1 MEKVEK
7 YISEAMNWLN
17 TKMNAQNKLSLTQ
30 DPVVKVAEIISKSKE
45 LDSFCNP
52 IIYKPKPKIEPPNDG
67 QSKANGEHNGPVNG
81 QSSTETGPDPAKDNS
96 QQTKPP
102 GEMEV
107 D

>member
-1 MEKVEK
+1 
-7 YISEAMNWLN
+7 MNLKWIETFYCN
-17 TKMNAQNKLSLTQ
+17 
-30 DPVVKVAEIISKSKE
+30 EITVPPSDFSHFCNNQE

-52 IIYKPKPKIEPPNDG
+52 IIYKPKPKVEPPSDG

-81 QSSTETGPDPAKDNS
+81 ESGTETRPDPAKDNS
-96 QQTKPP
+96 QQTKPS

>member
-1 MEKVEK
+1 MT
-7 YISEAMNWLN
+7 L
-17 TKMNAQNKLSLTQ
+17 LSHLCHNQ
-30 DPVVKVAEIISKSKE
+30 E

-52 IIYKPKPKIEPPNDG
+52 VLSKPKPKVEPPSDG
-67 QSKANGEHNGPVNG
+67 QSKANGEHNGPVNR
-81 QSSTETGPDPAKDNS
+81 QSATETKPEPAKDNP

>member
-1 MEKVEK
+1 MVTARDSTNERRCIRVQLLCHQ
-7 YISEAMNWLN
+7 MTL
-17 TKMNAQNKLSLTQ
+17 LSHLCHNQ
-30 DPVVKVAEIISKSKE
+30 E

-52 IIYKPKPKIEPPNDG
+52 ILSKPKPKIEAASEG
-67 QSKANGEHNGPVNG
+67 QAKANGEHNGPVNG
-81 QSSTETGPDPAKDNS
+81 QSAAETKPEAAKDNP

>member
-1 MEKVEK
+1 MGQKESRDIVVEC
-7 YISEAMNWLN
+7 SCCATEWPCCLPCVTHN
-17 TKMNAQNKLSLTQ
+17 Q
-30 DPVVKVAEIISKSKE
+30 E
-45 LDSFCNP
+45 LDGLCNP
-52 IIYKPKPKIEPPNDG
+52 ILSKPKPKIEAPGDG

-81 QSSTETGPDPAKDNS
+81 QSATETKPEPAKDNP